1 MQTIC
6 LRQGRTIVLSLSLLL
21 AGASPSPANAAISR
35 SLAGSSP
42 VAVPFAPAGVARR
55 VPQLSLSPMSAG
67 ILPLPP
73 GIQVQATPRPQ
84 ARMRSADDIMVGD
97 SDLAAAGGTTG
108 PARKGLEALE
118 RAVHASP
125 GNPITLERGLGQ
137 VYDNS
142 DHPPK
147 RAAASGEWPSLP
159 QDWQR
164 PALAHSEL
172 RGRYFRRAVVSSA
185 IALARSAP
193 GFQSVGTQL
202 GAGWAKSR
210 SRKRPAEAVRGIFAN
225 ALNYSFDCGPPIML
239 IYYGAVLQAVGE
251 RLFNQIFSGPDFF
264 HFPNPHRELHQLFR
278 SKLTMRLIP
287 GYHYYFNN
295 PDYIDP
301 AFRGENAIYLG
312 RWGGQPV
319 FYAHGIDGRY
329 GRSLATEEEIL
340 RKLRAAQ
347 APGARRRPFRD
358 RLAVFLDDSKLPN

>member
-1 MQTIC
+1 
-6 LRQGRTIVLSLSLLL
+6 
-21 AGASPSPANAAISR
+21 
-35 SLAGSSP
+35 
-42 VAVPFAPAGVARR
+42 
-55 VPQLSLSPMSAG
+55 
-67 ILPLPP
+67 
-73 GIQVQATPRPQ
+73 
-84 ARMRSADDIMVGD
+84 
-97 SDLAAAGGTTG
+97 
-108 PARKGLEALE
+108 
-118 RAVHASP
+118 
-125 GNPITLERGLGQ
+125 
-137 VYDNS
+137 
-142 DHPPK
+142 
-147 RAAASGEWPSLP
+147 
-159 QDWQR
+159 
-164 PALAHSEL
+164 
-172 RGRYFRRAVVSSA
+172 
-185 IALARSAP
+185 
-193 GFQSVGTQL
+193 
-202 GAGWAKSR
+202 
-210 SRKRPAEAVRGIFAN
+210 
-225 ALNYSFDCGPPIML
+225 ML